1 MSRGVKLSLDLNAN
15 WEESWALEK
24 DTTVKKKILLQS
36 EHQLVFQKEKRR
48 GKIITLV
55 GPFFVNEEE
64 AERLLSL
71 LKKKLACGGT
81 YKDEWIELQGDFA
94 EKLRTILDDQGYR
107 FKSAKNKR

>member
-1 MSRGVKLSLDLNAN
+1 MRVKLSKSSKKLISIVIPAYNEQDCLN
-15 WEESWALEK
+15 ELYSRL
-24 DTTVKKKILLQS
+24 S
-36 EHQLVFQKEKRR
+36 LVFQKEKRR

-81 YKDEWIELQGDFA
+81 CKDEWIELQGDFA
-94 EKLRTILDDQGYR
+94 EKMRTILDDQGYR